1 MGQTQAI
8 ARCIVCGMRRTLF
21 FLFLAVLA
29 MQAGAVPTRVGITR
43 LTGTINVDGDVS
55 DAAWEGAQRIEAFVE
70 YYRGDNTEPP
80 AKTIGRIAYD
90 REAVYVAFTSDDP
103 RPREIRAPLVD
114 RDKVLGDQDYVA
126 VLLDTLND
134 RRSGVAFRVNPRG
147 VQTDSVV
154 NDATGE
160 EDFSPDFFY
169 QAVARRTATGWSAEM
184 RIPLSSLR
192 YPATDPQKWG
202 VILMRNYPRDFRY
215 IMANTPIPKNSGCF
229 LCHASE
235 LSGFEGLP
243 AGSHFTI
250 APYSTANVSD
260 RFTSS
265 ADNRALPEPNRSFD
279 SDLGLDLKWNPSA
292 RLTLDGTLNP
302 DFSQIE
308 ADVPQIDVNNRFAL
322 SYPEKRTFFLEGT
335 DLLSTPIVAAYTRSI
350 NSPAWGMRATGN
362 AGSSAYTFL
371 VAEDRGGGS
380 VILPGPQKSEFVSQ
394 DFRSRVAL
402 GRLRRSFGDSFAGVM
417 VSARE
422 VEGGG
427 HNRLIGPDFHWKR
440 SATDK
445 IFGQFLVSNTENPDR
460 PELSEQF
467 TGQSSSGH
475 AYRAVFQ
482 RDAKRYDIW
491 LATSGYSPDFRADNG
506 FIVQN
511 GYRRVGF
518 WSGMRFY
525 PKRFFSYLR
534 PYAGTDYDAPFDGGP
549 KLKQGLY
556 QGIEFQG
563 RWGSSGWLD
572 FGHIDERVGENLLT
586 RNTLY
591 FELRAAPLR
600 WLPAIQL
607 DGEAGQ
613 RIDYEGKRAGTGAR
627 LNLSGTTR
635 LTDHLEMQLR
645 TSREWLDL
653 DSGRLFN
660 ARIDWLKA
668 TYTFSPRSLVRAIAQ
683 QSTIDR
689 DGSPRDRSF
698 SLSGLYAYKLNW
710 QTVFFVGYG
719 DSSITG
725 ETGALMLDQ
734 RSLFMK
740 VAYAFQR

>member
-1 MGQTQAI
+1 MQ
-8 ARCIVCGMRRTLF
+8 RTLK
-21 FLFLAVLA
+21 FLLLVVLA
-29 MQAGAVPTRVGITR
+29 LQANAVPTQVGITR
-43 LTGTINVDGDVS
+43 LTGAIAVDGDPGET
-55 DAAWEGAQRIEAFVE
+55 AWESASAIDGFVE
-70 YYRGDNTEPP
+70 YFRGDNTAPP

-90 REAVYVAFTSDDP
+90 AEAVYVAFISEDP
-103 RPREIRAPLVD
+103 RPGDIRAPLVD

-126 VLLDTLND
+126 VLLDPLND

-169 QAVARRTATGWSAEM
+169 QAVARRTPTGWSAEM

-192 YPATDPQKWG
+192 YPSTDPQKWG

-229 LCHASE
+229 LCHAAE
-235 LSGFEGLP
+235 LSGFSGLP
-243 AGSHFTI
+243 SGSHFTI

-260 RFTSS
+260 RFIGD
-265 ADNRALPEPNRSFD
+265 ANRRLPEANRSFD
-279 SDLGLDLKWNPSA
+279 SDLGVDFKWSPST
-292 RLTLDGTLNP
+292 RLTLDATLNP

-308 ADVPQIDVNNRFAL
+308 SDVPQIEVNNRFAL
-322 SYPEKRTFFLEGT
+322 SFAEKRTFFLEGT
-335 DLLSTPIVAAYTRSI
+335 DLLATPILAAYTRSI
-350 NSPAWGMRATGN
+350 TSPAWGMRATGN
-362 AGSSAYTFL
+362 SGSNAYTFL

-380 VILPGPQKSEFVSQ
+380 LILPGSQGSEFAPQ
-394 DFRSRVAL
+394 DFRSLAAL

-422 VEGGG
+422 TEGGG

-440 SATDK
+440 NATDRV
-445 IFGQFLVSNTENPDR
+445 FGQFLVSSTENPDR
-460 PELSEQF
+460 RELSQQF
-467 TGQSSSGH
+467 DGSASNGH
-475 AYRAVFQ
+475 AYRLVFA
-482 RDAKRYDIW
+482 RDAKRYDLW
-491 LATSGYSPDFRADNG
+491 LATTGYSPEFRAENGFVVQNDFRRISLWNG
-506 FIVQN
+506 L
-511 GYRRVGF
+511 
-518 WSGMRFY
+518 RFY
-525 PKRFFSYLR
+525 PKRFLSYVR
-534 PYAGTDYDAPFDGGP
+534 SYSGTDFEHAFHGRSIVR
-549 KLKQGLY
+549 QGVY
-556 QGIEFQG
+556 QGVEFQG
-563 RWGSSGWLD
+563 KWGSSGWLQGD
-572 FGHIDERVGENLLT
+572 HIRERVGSQLLT
-586 RNTLY
+586 RN
-591 FELRAAPLR
+591 FVEFDLRAAPLR

-613 RIDYEGKRAGTGAR
+613 KIDYAGGRVGTGAR

-653 DSGRLFN
+653 EDGRLFN
-660 ARIDWLKA
+660 AQIDWLKA

-683 QSTIDR
+683 QSSIER
-689 DGSPRDRSF
+689 EGSSRDRRF

-719 DSSITG
+719 DSSITSD
-725 ETGALMLDQ
+725 TGALALDN
-734 RSLFMK
+734 RSVFMK